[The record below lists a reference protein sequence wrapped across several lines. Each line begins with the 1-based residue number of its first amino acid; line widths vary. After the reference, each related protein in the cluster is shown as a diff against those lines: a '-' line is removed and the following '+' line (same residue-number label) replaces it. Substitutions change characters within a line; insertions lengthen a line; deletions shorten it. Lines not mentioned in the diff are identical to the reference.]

1 MSVFLESKLIERQ
14 VEDLKERAAET
25 ERELKVHN
33 LYFCKLLKAE
43 ICLKSLTFTLSPLQ
57 TVSDNLSKK
66 GKELEVS
73 ENLLQKISDKVNV
86 ENQKR
91 LRMEEDKGQIT
102 EVIEQL
108 DSQKARVREELKGPY
123 MQKESAIKCS
133 KMDLSVC
140 ECLSICLL

>member
-1 MSVFLESKLIERQ
+1 M
-14 VEDLKERAAET
+14 
-25 ERELKVHN
+25 
-33 LYFCKLLKAE
+33 
-43 ICLKSLTFTLSPLQ
+43 
-57 TVSDNLSKK
+57 
-66 GKELEVS
+66 S

-91 LRMEEDKGQIT
+91 LRMEEDKGQLT